1 MNTLAE
7 TKAPASQS
15 KNEASFNIARVLVA
29 VDLTPHSEK
38 TVAYGA
44 EFAKS
49 VGASVILLHVFPPEP
64 NVEFT
69 SERFF
74 ESFER
79 SRRLMAERLTKLI
92 EQVRETGVECDR
104 DFRVGDPAEKTVES
118 AKDLHAD
125 LIITGA
131 HHPGFL
137 GRLFGLDQP
146 PRILH
151 RAGCPVLVY
160 HEGNE

>member
-1 MNTLAE
+1 MNILEE
-7 TKAPASQS
+7 TKAAASQS
-15 KNEASFNIARVLVA
+15 INEDRFSIAKVLVA

-38 TVAYGA
+38 TAAYGA

-49 VGASVILLHVFPPEP
+49 VGASVTLLHVFPPEP
-64 NVEFT
+64 NVEFA
-69 SERFF
+69 SESVF

-79 SRRLMAERLTKLI
+79 SRRLMAQRLTKLI
-92 EQVRETGVECDR
+92 DQVRETGVECDR
-104 DFRVGDPAEKTVES
+104 DFRVGDPAEKIVES
-118 AKDLHAD
+118 ARDLHAD
-125 LIITGA
+125 LIVTGA

>member
-1 MNTLAE
+1 MKVLE
-7 TKAPASQS
+7 TTNAAASRS
-15 KNEASFNIARVLVA
+15 VNEDRFNIASILVA
-29 VDLTPHSEK
+29 IDLTPHSEK
-38 TVAYGA
+38 TAAYGA

-49 VGASVILLHVFPPEP
+49 VGASVTLLHVFPPEP
-64 NVEFT
+64 SVEFM
-69 SERFF
+69 SEHVF

-79 SRRLMAERLTKLI
+79 SRRLMAERLTKLT
-92 EQVRETGVECDR
+92 EQVHQAGVKCDR
-104 DFRVGDPAEKTVES
+104 DFRVGDPAEQVVVA

-137 GRLFGLDQP
+137 GRLFGLDQA

-151 RAGCPVLVY
+151 RASCPVLVY